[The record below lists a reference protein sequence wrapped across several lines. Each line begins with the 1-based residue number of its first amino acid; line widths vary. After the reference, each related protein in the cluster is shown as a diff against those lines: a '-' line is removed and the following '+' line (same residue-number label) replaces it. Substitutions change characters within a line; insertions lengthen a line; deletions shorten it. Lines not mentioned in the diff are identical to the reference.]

1 MRKVDELY
9 RKLIE
14 YGIAAEDELN
24 LVTDVAGYSEETLNA
39 VVYSRT
45 AYQTFSQYYE
55 DNKHL
60 L

>member
-24 LVTDVAGYSEETLNA
+24 LVTDVAGYSEETLCS
-39 VVYSRT
+39 VVYART
-45 AYQTFSQYYE
+45 GYQTFSQWLE
-55 DNKHL
+55 DNEHL